1 MIQVQDVPSLRKMTL
16 GWRRAGESIGF
27 VPTMG
32 ALHDGHMSLIAAA
45 QKDCDRVIVSIF
57 VNPMQFN
64 NPEDLAKYP
73 RTEGRDSDLLRLA
86 GVDLLFL
93 PAPAIVY
100 PQGFSSVVSVTA
112 LSAELEGAHRPGHF
126 DGMATVV
133 AKLFLMTGADRA
145 YFGEKDWQQLQIVRH
160 MVTDLNMPLD
170 IIGCPTFRESDGL
183 AMSSRNLRLSPDD
196 RQRAPVLHRAM
207 AQAAAAIV
215 GGASVHQVLDD
226 AQAEVLAGGFDS
238 IDYIALHGAED
249 LRAMSTL
256 DRPARLLAAAW
267 IGGIRLI
274 DNIPVDPA

>member
-1 MIQVQDVPSLRKMTL
+1 MIHAEDVASLRKMTL
-16 GWRRAGESIGF
+16 DWRKAGQGIGF

-32 ALHDGHMSLIAAA
+32 ALHDGHLSLIAAA

-73 RTEGRDSDLLRLA
+73 RTEGRDGDLLRKA

-93 PAPAIVY
+93 PTPAVVY
-100 PQGFSSVVSVTA
+100 PVGFSSVVSVTG

-133 AKLFLMTGADRA
+133 SKLFLMTGADRA
-145 YFGEKDWQQLQIVRH
+145 YFGEKDWQQLQIVRR
-160 MVTDLNMPLD
+160 MVTDLNIP
-170 IIGCPTFRESDGL
+170 IQIVGCPTFRDPDGL
-183 AMSSRNLRLSPDD
+183 AMSSRNLRLSPAD
-196 RQRAPVLHRAM
+196 RQRAPVLPAAM
-207 AQAAAAIV
+207 TRAAAAIAA
-215 GGASVHQVLDD
+215 GASVHEVLDK

-249 LRAMSTL
+249 LRAMSAL

-274 DNIPVDPA
+274 DNIAVDPD